1 MKKLVLLGIS
11 VFAFSNE
18 ICINLNKI
26 NYKELLKEELKF
38 APSYLPENA
47 IEENLNKKIF
57 FAKKYNLKDKNL
69 IAKLGAIEALSN
81 AYRQYLIKKYSPNE
95 KVIKSFYE
103 EYKDQF
109 APSTIVNI
117 STIKV
122 KSIDLADKIYKELKK
137 NPSKFNEIAK
147 KYSLDNNIHYVNL
160 PLDKFVFKVRD
171 FIRNAK
177 KGDISKPIK
186 IGEFYYI
193 DRVDNKKVIK
203 PTYENLKPQ
212 IKKLLVNIYV
222 NKLMQKMYE
231 DAQ

>member
-1 MKKLVLLGIS
+1 MKRLLFLSLG

-18 ICINLNKI
+18 ICMDLNKI
-26 NYKELLKEELKF
+26 NSKELLKEELKF
-38 APSYLPENA
+38 APSYIPKNVV
-47 IEENLNKKIF
+47 EENLKKKIF
-57 FAKKYNLKDKNL
+57 FAKKYNQKDKAL
-69 IAKLGAIEALSN
+69 VAKLGAIEALSN
-81 AYRQYLIKKYSPNE
+81 AYREYLIKKYSPNE

-103 EYKDQF
+103 EYKEQF
-109 APSTIVNI
+109 APSTIVDI

-122 KSIDLADKIYKELKK
+122 KSVDLADKIYKELKK
-137 NPSKFNEIAK
+137 DPSKFDELAK
-147 KYSLDNNIHYVNL
+147 KYSLDKNIHYVNL
-160 PLDKFVFKVRD
+160 PLDKFAFKVRD

-177 KGDISKPIK
+177 KGDISEPIK

-193 DRVDNKKVIK
+193 DRVDNKKTIK